1 MKCNICKEEKSK
13 YKCPKCGIRYCSLKC
28 YKNEELHNHSK
39 IDETKPSD
47 EKNET
52 GNDTEGGSE
61 VKNTEF
67 TANNPQTELSTP
79 KLNDIFQ
86 NTPQIQQLL
95 KYNTVKFH
103 LMKVYKI
110 LNSDVSGPGGYST
123 SKDLRRQLAVDYL
136 NTLRY
141 GGIHHNEAVEE
152 FCQIF
157 LEKLEAS

>member
-1 MKCNICKEEKSK
+1 MKCDICKEEESK
-13 YKCPKCGIRYCSLKC
+13 YKCPTCGIRYCSLKC

-39 IDETKPSD
+39 VNETKTSD
-47 EKNET
+47 EKNE
-52 GNDTEGGSE
+52 NETETDVGSKI
-61 VKNTEF
+61 KNTESI
-67 TANNPQTELSTP
+67 TEDSKTELSTS
-79 KLNDIFQ
+79 KLNDIYQ
-86 NTPQIQQLL
+86 NTPQLQQLL

-110 LNSDVSGPGGYST
+110 LNSDVSGQGGYST
-123 SKDLRRQLAVDYL
+123 SQDQRRQLAIDYL

-141 GGIHHNEAVEE
+141 GGIHHNEAIEE